1 MIDMAENRVR
11 EAPQTFQAAAAV
23 GPLVPETGTGTHRA
37 KVFKS
42 GNSLALRLPKAL
54 GLKEGDMMILRK
66 ERGRLVLEPEIAIE
80 RTIDLTGLYGAIP
93 SLGRQPFDHKERG
106 WSDERTGRG

>member
-1 MIDMAENRVR
+1 MTDMAENRVR
-11 EAPQTFQAAAAV
+11 EAPQTFQAASELA
-23 GPLVPETGTGTHRA
+23 PLVSRTGPYRA

-54 GLKEGDMMILRK
+54 GLTEGDIMIVHK
-66 ERGRLVLEPEIAIE
+66 ELGRLVLEPEIATE

-93 SLGRQPFDHKERG
+93 GLGRQPFDHEERG
-106 WSDERTGRG
+106 WDDERTDRG

>member
-1 MIDMAENRVR
+1 MTDRAENRVS
-11 EAPQTFQAAAAV
+11 EAPQTFQAATEV
-23 GPLVPETGTGTHRA
+23 GSLVPRSGTWRA

-54 GLKEGDMMILRK
+54 GLKEGDIMILRK